1 MKIRPLLG
9 VTVAAVLTLAACGG
23 SDSSSD
29 TTTAPAAEGVDLL
42 AAGCPET
49 VSLQTDW
56 NPEAEH
62 GNLYQLVGPGYTVD
76 TAKLRVTGD
85 LMAGG

>member
-49 VSLQTDW
+49 V
-56 NPEAEH
+56 
-62 GNLYQLVGPGYTVD
+62 
-76 TAKLRVTGD
+76 
-85 LMAGG
+85 

>member
-23 SDSSSD
+23 GDSSSD
-29 TTTAPAAEGVDLL
+29 TTTAPSAEGVDLL

-49 VSLQTDW
+49 VTLQTDW

-76 TAKLRVTGD
+76 AAKLRVS
-85 LMAGG
+85 GGGL